1 MTKSE
6 QREVNKLQQWHAA
19 GLVDVST
26 IARAMSALIRAAMTN
41 RSKVELSRV
50 AADMKCDKHY
60 EFII

>member
-6 QREVNKLQQWHAA
+6 QREVNKLKQWHQA

-26 IARAMSALIRAAMTN
+26 LARSMSALIRAAMTN

-60 EFII
+60 DFIV

>member
-6 QREVNKLQQWHAA
+6 QREVSKLKQWHQA

-26 IARAMSALIRAAMTN
+26 LARSMSALIRAAMTN

-50 AADMKCDKHY
+50 AADMECQHHP

>member
-1 MTKSE
+1 MNKSE

-26 IARAMSALIRAAMTN
+26 LARSLSAMIRAAMTN
-41 RSKVELSRV
+41 RSKAELSRV

-60 EFII
+60 DFIV